1 MPFFEHKGLKLHYVD
16 VDKRVD
22 KTSGISLL
30 FVHGAGSSHLAWSLQ
45 LRDLS
50 DEFRLIAIDLSGHG
64 KSEDMEGDPSIEDHF
79 AEEVSSLVK
88 HLGLNDFVLVAHSMG
103 GGVAMAYTL
112 KEAVVKP
119 RGLVLVD
126 TTSVLDLSHLVT
138 GLVKDI
144 IEDRLFLFKSELYDN
159 YSDTYKVK
167 KAEDRLRMA
176 HPSVMQRD
184 LAASNKFDISDRVG
198 EIDIPAFVIVGENDD
213 VVPPNVAKELEQALP
228 RADIAVIK
236 DADHAPMQEQ
246 PVMFNILLRKFVFWI
261 SENT

>member
-1 MPFFEHKGLKLHYVD
+1 MPYFEHKGIKIHYVD
-16 VDKRVD
+16 VDKRND
-22 KTSGISLL
+22 KSIGIPLVL
-30 FVHGAGSSHLAWSLQ
+30 VHGAGSSHLAWALQ

-50 DEFRLIAIDLSGHG
+50 REYRLIAIDLSGHG
-64 KSEDMEGDPSIEDHF
+64 MSDDGLDHVSIEGHF
-79 AEEVSSLVK
+79 AEEVNALVRF
-88 HLGLNDFVLVAHSMG
+88 LELDDFILVGHSMG
-103 GGVAMAYTL
+103 GGVVMSYAL
-112 KEAVVKP
+112 KEDSLKP
-119 RGLVLVD
+119 RALVLVD
-126 TTSVLDLSHLVT
+126 TAPNLDVSKLGK

-144 IEDRLFLFKSELYDN
+144 IEDRIFLFKSAIYDD

-184 LAASNKFDISDRVG
+184 LAASNNFDISDRLG
-198 EIDIPAFVIVGENDD
+198 EIDIPTFVIVGENDD
-213 VVPPNVAKELEQALP
+213 VVPPAVAKKLEVALP